1 MCIVLAAVISWCGGE
16 ERFAVGSGREEGAW
30 QGGEE
35 EQEGTFFGGKSET
48 ERKISEVT
56 RNPRKPMCGDLISDT
71 KQQKRKEEEGRKV
84 GFSTAFVPSS
94 TVLVER
100 RKRREKSN

>member
-35 EQEGTFFGGKSET
+35 EQEGTF
-48 ERKISEVT
+48 
-56 RNPRKPMCGDLISDT
+56 L
-71 KQQKRKEEEGRKV
+71 EE
-84 GFSTAFVPSS
+84 S
-94 TVLVER
+94 L
-100 RKRREKSN
+100 KRREKYLK